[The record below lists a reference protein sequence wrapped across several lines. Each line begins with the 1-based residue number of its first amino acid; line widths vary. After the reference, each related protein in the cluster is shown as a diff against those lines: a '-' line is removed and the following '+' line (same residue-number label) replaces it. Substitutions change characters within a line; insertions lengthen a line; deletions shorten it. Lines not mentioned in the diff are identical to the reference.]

1 MSVPGGQQGAP
12 ADTERPCPAPDH
24 LVAAVLADPR
34 SGVAVG
40 TFGAIAEFLRPDGA
54 TREHEHAGRTHI
66 VRTDGGAARITVTDD
81 VLTRAWRRPT
91 GAGTGWSHA
100 VALCLPAERAA
111 GPARAALTE
120 LGPDDGALL
129 DAPDGA
135 VLVDLGLG
143 VAHLE
148 ACVRTA
154 DADLLA
160 RLRAAAGRPLDAE
173 LASALVEAGPTRVFR
188 TALARVEVATP
199 IPPPTGQSPAG
210 PHTHLL
216 PALLAHRRPHA
227 ATDPVP
233 DGHVAVATLF
243 PPHPTH
249 DALGR
254 EHPVD
259 DDADAA
265 FAAVLEVAGEADEVA
280 WGRHVHDRVGAG
292 APAEAPP
299 ADLSRAGRRGWETA
313 LRRRR
318 VLDGPSATLA
328 AWRERT
334 RGATDDD
341 VPFHEAH

>member
-1 MSVPGGQQGAP
+1 M
-12 ADTERPCPAPDH
+12 T
-24 LVAAVLADPR
+24 AALSDPR
-34 SGVAVG
+34 TGVAVG
-40 TFGAIAEFLRPDGA
+40 TFGAIAEFLRAPGA
-54 TREHEHAGRTHI
+54 VRDHEHAGRTHT

-81 VLTRAWRRPT
+81 LVARAWRRPT
-91 GAGTGWSHA
+91 GAGTGWTHA
-100 VALCLPAERAA
+100 LALCLPVDRAA
-111 GPARAALTE
+111 GPGRTVVTE
-120 LGPDDGALL
+120 LGPDTEPVDGA
-129 DAPDGA
+129 DGADRA

-148 ACVRTA
+148 ACVRTE
-154 DADLLA
+154 DPDLLA
-160 RLRAAAGRPLDAE
+160 RLRAAAGRPLSAE
-173 LASALVEAGPTRVFR
+173 VSGALVAAGPTRVFR
-188 TALARVEVATP
+188 TAVARVEVATP

-216 PALLAHRRPHA
+216 PALLAHGRTHA

-259 DDADAA
+259 ADADAA
-265 FAAVLEVAGEADEVA
+265 FERLLVAAGEPDEIA
-280 WGRHVHDRVGAG
+280 WGRWVHERVGAG
-292 APAEAPP
+292 APPEVPP

-313 LRRRR
+313 LRRRA
-318 VLDGPSATLA
+318 VLDGPSAALA
-328 AWRERT
+328 GWRERS

-341 VPFHEAH
+341 VPFHEAHG